1 MEEIRQYLTFRIDGE
16 EYALSVSHIKEIL
29 EVPRITRIPRMPN
42 FMIGV
47 INLRGSV
54 VPLIDLKMK
63 LGLGATEASTETAV
77 IVIELPPTQGE
88 NAKVKILGIFADAVH
103 KVVTIEKKD
112 VEPAP
117 TIGLAIDT
125 DFIEGMGRVDGNFI
139 TILSIGGIIS
149 EKEIEEAQRGIP
161 DGEAT
166 SERQEALA
174 AAKP

>member
-1 MEEIRQYLTFRIDGE
+1 
-16 EYALSVSHIKEIL
+16 
-29 EVPRITRIPRMPN
+29 MPD
-42 FMIGV
+42 FMVGV

-63 LGLGATEASTETAV
+63 LGLGATETSAETAV
-77 IVIELPPTQGE
+77 IVIELPPAQGE

-125 DFIEGMGRVDGNFI
+125 DFIEGMGRVDGDFI

-149 EKEIEEAQRGIP
+149 EKEIEEAQRGMI
-161 DGEAT
+161 DGDQAA
-166 SERQEALA
+166 ERQEETAQA
-174 AAKP
+174 NA